1 MIKSLLKTKLFKN
14 GFWLFVLQV
23 FNTVVPLVTLPY
35 ITRVLGT
42 DNYGIFSIS
51 LNWITYFQVIVE
63 YGFGYTGSRKVSINK
78 DDSIQ
83 PLYSRIISARL
94 ILMLIS
100 YSAMNVFSFIA
111 RISIEQYFS
120 MTILF
125 LVIVGVSF
133 QLTWLFQGKQDMK
146 FITIVNAVSRL
157 ISVVLVFLLV
167 RDQSNLY
174 LYCFCY
180 SATFILSAVI
190 GIFVAKKKYKL
201 KVRLC
206 KISDAINEIK
216 DGWFLFVSQA
226 MAKIISAVGTTVLGI
241 VATNSDVGI
250 YSAIYKFPY
259 IMILFFSP
267 MSQALFPH
275 ISIKFSE
282 SFISGK
288 KTIKKA
294 AMIILPVFLF
304 GGLVVIVFRKFLIS
318 LLFGEDYLKY
328 ELITIPLI
336 TWMILSIVN
345 NFLGVHFLVASGN
358 QKSYSKAVSIGAVIT
373 ILLNIVLGVLFQVYG
388 ISIAV
393 FLGELSLS
401 IMLII
406 NVIKIS
412 RVNTQNDSNK
422 N

>member
-35 ITRVLGT
+35 IIRVLGT

-157 ISVVLVFLLV
+157 ISVVLVFYLLEIS
-167 RDQSNLY
+167 QI
-174 LYCFCY
+174 C
-180 SATFILSAVI
+180 TFIVFVI
-190 GIFVAKKKYKL
+190 
-201 KVRLC
+201 
-206 KISDAINEIK
+206 
-216 DGWFLFVSQA
+216 Q
-226 MAKIISAVGTTVLGI
+226 
-241 VATNSDVGI
+241 
-250 YSAIYKFPY
+250 
-259 IMILFFSP
+259 
-267 MSQALFPH
+267 QH
-275 ISIKFSE
+275 
-282 SFISGK
+282 SFC
-288 KTIKKA
+288 
-294 AMIILPVFLF
+294 
-304 GGLVVIVFRKFLIS
+304 
-318 LLFGEDYLKY
+318 
-328 ELITIPLI
+328 
-336 TWMILSIVN
+336 
-345 NFLGVHFLVASGN
+345 
-358 QKSYSKAVSIGAVIT
+358 Q
-373 ILLNIVLGVLFQVYG
+373 Q
-388 ISIAV
+388 
-393 FLGELSLS
+393 
-401 IMLII
+401 
-406 NVIKIS
+406 
-412 RVNTQNDSNK
+412 
-422 N
+422 